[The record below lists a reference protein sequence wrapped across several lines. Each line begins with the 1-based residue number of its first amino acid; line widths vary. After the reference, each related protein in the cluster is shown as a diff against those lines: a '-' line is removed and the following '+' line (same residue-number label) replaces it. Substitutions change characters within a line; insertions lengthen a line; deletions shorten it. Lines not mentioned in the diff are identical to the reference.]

1 MIRNKNGTSII
12 AGARSVGQNII
23 SIAECLALVI
33 DGFWM
38 VKSRGFKRII
48 VGGDPKLV
56 IESICGI
63 YNSPWRLRTILLAGF
78 FEDIF
83 WQMQLRVLVSLLIIF
98 IFRIE
103 LFR

>member
-12 AGARSVGQNII
+12 AGARSV
-23 SIAECLALVI
+23 ECLALR

-48 VGGDPKLV
+48 VGDSKLV
-56 IESICGI
+56 LEDIC
-63 YNSPWRLRTILLAGF
+63 RLAGF

-83 WQMQLRVLVSLLIIF
+83 WRMQLRVLVSLLM
-98 IFRIE
+98 IFRTRIFSHHKQR
-103 LFR
+103 L